1 MFRRH
6 SFGYMEDEEVSLTG
20 VYGLMA
26 REEGIRLSNDF
37 HRLTI
42 PSERNI
48 DFKKIA
54 SDFSNFDVKEN
65 ILTEQS
71 SYTAL

>member
-1 MFRRH
+1 
-6 SFGYMEDEEVSLTG
+6 
-20 VYGLMA
+20 MA

-42 PSERNI
+42 PSERDI

-54 SDFSNFDVKEN
+54 TNFSNFDVKEN
-65 ILTEQS
+65 ILTE
-71 SYTAL
+71 